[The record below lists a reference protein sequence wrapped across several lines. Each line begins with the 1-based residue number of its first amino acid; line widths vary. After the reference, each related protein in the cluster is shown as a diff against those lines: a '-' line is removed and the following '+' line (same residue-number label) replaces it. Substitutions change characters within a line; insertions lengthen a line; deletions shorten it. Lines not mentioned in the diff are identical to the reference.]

1 MTYMQVILNKTE
13 YNNIW
18 NKINEEFDFNRLKR
32 DWLKLPAENKRY
44 LLNNVCT
51 DEQENLVNSIF
62 KKLDLTKMYAL
73 DWNHDCFIFDPN
85 EDIPLDYS
93 YYDKSRDVNVYFP
106 SYYPNGDFYFFVS
119 MDWKLGLFG
128 HPWKNEVYV
137 MGTRLIKE
145 FDSVTE
151 ELNMTEKF

>member
-1 MTYMQVILNKTE
+1 MQVILNKTE

>member
-1 MTYMQVILNKTE
+1 MQVILNKTE

-44 LLNNVCT
+44 LLNNVWT